1 MGTARPSGPG
11 SDDHLIAPGVRG
23 WLESP
28 RSDAIVRDCLMVSG
42 WTFVTGADI
51 TGIWATGFGSRR
63 PLRFGLR
70 RDDVARVYADEPTA
84 LYSGFAAYLELDGPS
99 SDLMRLEVWAAL
111 NDGRSI
117 RLFTRLITVASAGGP
132 SESENRRS
140 AVWPQLRRAA
150 RRAVER
156 PGILLSGRSWL
167 SACALILGAWSNRPS
182 SPAARPVLDVT
193 ATEALARTSRAF
205 LASFLAAGSRL
216 GLTTPAVPVVS
227 VVVVVWN
234 RADLTLSCLR
244 ALARQTETATEVIVV
259 DNGSTDETR
268 SLLARID
275 GVIVIRNSGN
285 LGFTVSANLG
295 AKAARGDF
303 LLFLNNDAELMPGAI
318 RHLVDTARRARSVG
332 AVGGK
337 LVFPDGR
344 LQEAGSIIWSDGSCE
359 AYGRGSDP
367 AAPEY
372 NFERQVDFCSGAFL
386 LTSRAAFERLG
397 GFDERYRPAYYE
409 DADYCARLWAG
420 GSPVVYQPEAVA
432 IHHEFGSAT
441 SRDASIELQRARQ
454 PIFVSRH
461 ARWLS
466 SQASKT
472 SDTLAARSHP
482 HGQPSVVFIDDAV
495 PDPRLGAGF
504 PRAAALLE
512 ALGELGYLITIYVTG
527 EGHRTPPPDGRFRA
541 VEVVT
546 GGPEG
551 LRTFFASRHHHHL
564 VIVSR
569 PHNMQYV
576 KAAVGSDLSALGAPC
591 IYDAEA
597 IYSLRETGRRHLVGP
612 PMAHAESQASIDGE
626 LGLTRGCAAVLV
638 VSEADRRLFA
648 ATDTLNVVVVSH
660 AVEAQPTPNTFER
673 RQTILFVGAFGPD
686 SPNEDAVLF
695 FCRDVLPALRA
706 SGCAAP
712 IVVGGARIP
721 DHLKA
726 QADTTVSWHSDVD
739 DLTSLYDNAR
749 VFVAPTRYSAG
760 IPLKVVQAAARGVP
774 IVCTPLV
781 ADQLGWD
788 SGTELLAAGSPVEF
802 ARMVTSVHADPVL
815 WLRLREAAL
824 KRVRRDYSAGVFRAA
839 LQSALAIST
848 KRSRADGAETGPGR
862 RS

>member
-1 MGTARPSGPG
+1 MGTARPSGSG

-28 RSDAIVRDCLMVSG
+28 LADAIVPDCLMVSG
-42 WTFVTGADI
+42 WAFVTGATI
-51 TGIWATGFGSRR
+51 AGIWATGFGSRR
-63 PLRFGLR
+63 PLQFGLR
-70 RDDVARVYADEPTA
+70 RDDVARVYAGEPTA
-84 LYSGFAAYLELDGPS
+84 PHSGFAAYLELDGPPS
-99 SDLMRLEVWAAL
+99 ARMRLEIWAAL
-111 NDGRSI
+111 GDGRSI
-117 RLFTRLITVASAGGP
+117 RLFTRLITVGSAGDP
-132 SESENRRS
+132 SESESPQS

-150 RRAVER
+150 RLAVER
-156 PGILLSGRSWL
+156 PRSLLSGRSWL
-167 SACALILGAWSNRPS
+167 NACTLLLRAWSNRPN
-182 SPAARPVLDVT
+182 PAPARPVHDIT
-193 ATEALARTSRAF
+193 ARKALARTSRAF
-205 LASFLAAGSRL
+205 LASFLTAGSRL
-216 GLTTPAVPVVS
+216 GLKTSAAPVVS
-227 VVVVVWN
+227 VVVIVWN

-244 ALARQTETATEVIVV
+244 ALATETEIATEVIVV
-259 DNGSTDETR
+259 DNGSTDETTD
-268 SLLARID
+268 LLSRID
-275 GVIVIRNSGN
+275 GAIVIRNSSN

-303 LLFLNNDAELMPGAI
+303 LLFLNNDAELMPGSI
-318 RHLVDTARRARSVG
+318 QQLVDTARRASSIG

-372 NFERQVDFCSGAFL
+372 NFERQVDFCSGALL
-386 LTSRAAFERLG
+386 LTRRAPFERLG

-409 DADYCARLWAG
+409 DADYCARLWADG
-420 GSPVVYQPEAVA
+420 FSVVYQPKAVA

-441 SRDASIELQRARQ
+441 SRDAGIELQRARR

-461 ARWLS
+461 AGWLS

-472 SDTLAARSHP
+472 SDALAARSHP
-482 HGQPSVVFIDDAV
+482 HGQASVLFIDDAV

-512 ALGELGYLITIYVTG
+512 ALRDLGYLITIYVTR
-527 EGHRTPPPDGRFRA
+527 EGHRTSHPHESFRA
-541 VEVVT
+541 VEVVA
-546 GGPEG
+546 GGPAG
-551 LRTFFASRHHHHL
+551 LRTFFASRRHHHL

-597 IYSLRETGRRHLVGP
+597 IYALREIGRRRLVGP
-612 PMAHAESQASIDGE
+612 PMTHAESQASIDGE

-638 VSEADRRLFA
+638 VSEAERRLFA
-648 ATDTLNVVVVSH
+648 ATEIRNVFVVGH
-660 AVEAQPTPNTFER
+660 AVDARPTPNAFER

-706 SGCAAP
+706 SGCAAL
-712 IVVGGARIP
+712 IAVGGARIP

-726 QADTTVSWHSDVD
+726 QADATVSWHSDVG
-739 DLTSLYDNAR
+739 DLTPLYDNAR

-760 IPLKVVQAAARGVP
+760 IPLKVVEAAARGVP

-781 ADQLGWD
+781 ADQLGWS
-788 SGTELLAAGSPVEF
+788 SGTELLAAASPAEF
-802 ARMVTSVHADPVL
+802 ARALTSVHADPEL

-824 KRVRRDYSAGVFRAA
+824 KRVASQYSSTVFRSALHTALHVSARFSAG
-839 LQSALAIST
+839 
-848 KRSRADGAETGPGR
+848 PG
-862 RS
+862 